1 MAGTDLAFQYIIV
14 AFGLSFFVYQLYQ
27 YITNWSSIFSS
38 LKNIAMKIP
47 PSLANPLVYGRVTL
61 VVPLYSGLSLRVF
74 KRFWVLHGF
83 KAIFMLVFFCYARNV
98 YNETLSDDPFTI
110 VGVSTSATQAQVRRA
125 CRQGSL
131 KLHPDKHPGKE
142 TEIRPLFEKH
152 TNACK
157 ILNNKEKRAKYVKWG
172 ILPKRDQKQGGES
185 MEAPTFNKM
194 AGGGGLLSMAI
205 YFLVFIGAP
214 STVLYHAGD
223 FLSDSDTLLAKLEAD
238 CKALNDNM
246 IALYKYNHFSG
257 LFVDIA
263 ELYLETAQAEFKEN
277 KLAAKDLLAKTGNH
291 RGGSILDSLEGHH
304 ATRFAMW
311 QKNAKPED
319 AATEKIDKKITE
331 ATAGIGRLTKPKSAK

>member
-1 MAGTDLAFQYIIV
+1 
-14 AFGLSFFVYQLYQ
+14 
-27 YITNWSSIFSS
+27 
-38 LKNIAMKIP
+38 
-47 PSLANPLVYGRVTL
+47 VYGRVTL
-61 VVPLYSGLSLRVF
+61 VVPLYSSLSMRVF

-83 KAIFMLVFFCYARNV
+83 KAIFMVVFFCYARNV
-98 YNETLSDDPFTI
+98 YNESLSDDPFTI

-142 TEIRPLFEKH
+142 DQIRPLFEKH

-172 ILPKRDQKQGGES
+172 TLPKGDQKQGGES
-185 MEAPTFNKM
+185 IDTPTFSKM
-194 AGGGGLLSMAI
+194 AGGGGMLSMAI
-205 YFLVFIGAP
+205 YFLLFVGVP
-214 STVLYHAGD
+214 STALYHAGD
-223 FLSDSDTLLAKLEAD
+223 FLSDTDTLLAKLEAD

-257 LFVDIA
+257 LFLDIA

-311 QKNAKPED
+311 KNNAKPED